1 MGARYPYYLLVD
13 SKEGQR
19 KEAEVSRQSLTES
32 SANHDVRQ
40 GFVYRRVPHITLR
53 SIANNAEVDVIWE
66 RFQSGLDQLRDRLN
80 CELGSQWEEWEVP
93 RNAGRDWSEA
103 IAAKHRQWWSGIR
116 ARQQEIDASIA
127 AHADQEY
134 LYDQPYENKQKV
146 RVAGPFTVESTSP
159 HRVVMA
165 GDEESAS
172 GLSASGP
179 ESEDCHDFTRVVLDN
194 LEKAGVQQVEKSGR
208 LEFDSIQPWPGD
220 RICAE
225 GVYRDRGVEDA
236 RAIRAGVFIG
246 PEFGTVS
253 PPDIVAA
260 AREAREADFEIL
272 VSCAFSYDAHTSE
285 LDRLGPIPILK
296 ARMNADL
303 HMAGDL
309 KSTGKGNLFVVFGEP
324 DIEVLDV
331 GSGQVQVKVKGV
343 DVYHPN
349 SGEIRSGGP
358 EDIACWFVDTDYNE
372 ESFFVRQA
380 YFLGKNDP
388 YKALRTTLRAEIDQ
402 EAWASLLRAIS
413 RSFVKP
419 TSGRIAVKVIN
430 HLGDEVMKVLNV
442 P

>member
-1 MGARYPYYLLVD
+1 MGAHYPYYLLAD
-13 SKEGQR
+13 SEEGRR
-19 KEAEVSRQSLTES
+19 KEEEVSRQSLPEVP
-32 SANHDVRQ
+32 ANHDIRQ

-66 RFQSGLDQLRDRLN
+66 RFQDGLEQLRHRLN
-80 CELGSQWEEWEVP
+80 HDLGVKWEEWEVP
-93 RNAGRDWSEA
+93 RHAGSDWSEA
-103 IAAKHRQWWSGIR
+103 VATIHKQWWGGIQ
-116 ARQQEIDASIA
+116 ARQQEIDSSIA

-134 LYDQPYENKQKV
+134 LYDQPYENNQKV

-159 HRVVMA
+159 HRVLMVE
-165 GDEESAS
+165 DEEAAR
-172 GLSASGP
+172 GLPTAGP

-225 GVYRDRGVEDA
+225 GVYRNRKAEDA
-236 RAIRAGVFIG
+236 RAVRAGVFIG

-253 PPDIVAA
+253 RPDIVAA
-260 AREAREADFEIL
+260 AREAREADFEVL

-331 GSGQVQVKVKGV
+331 GSSQIQVKVNGV

-380 YFLGKNDP
+380 YFLGRNDP

-413 RSFVKP
+413 RPFDKP